1 MAENQRGWQLLR
13 GDFVPLLAG
22 YSLFLLGCY
31 FWIANFFP
39 AVNIFS
45 VPGDLLLFFAII
57 FVMLGILFNSMVR
70 TLALLKKHQQLFTA
84 IGYTLLPIVERL
96 EISQNDEEKIGKGK
110 RAKADLE
117 ALRRELREELKE
129 SEVRLRGE
137 WQFTVQI
144 ILVVLGILVTIFLAL
159 KN

>member
-1 MAENQRGWQLLR
+1 
-13 GDFVPLLAG
+13 
-22 YSLFLLGCY
+22 
-31 FWIANFFP
+31 
-39 AVNIFS
+39 
-45 VPGDLLLFFAII
+45 
-57 FVMLGILFNSMVR
+57 
-70 TLALLKKHQQLFTA
+70 LALLKKHQQLFTA

-96 EISQNDEEKIGKGK
+96 EISQSDEEKIGKGK